1 MAIPVARR
9 NLFAEE
15 APFTIPVARLAFA
28 VIKVRHRWTEI
39 VKLIVAEKAVIA

>member
-9 NLFAEE
+9 NLFGKET
-15 APFTIPVARLAFA
+15 PFTIPVARVAFA

-39 VKLIVAEKAVIA
+39 VNLILAEKAVIA